1 MLTTEPRAHVI
12 RVRVSRSERD
22 QIRKTAADLKVSV
35 SDVVRMA
42 TAKFHSLDSRVSAVL
57 HNNKRKK
64 I

>member
-12 RVRVSRSERD
+12 RVRVTRGERD
-22 QIRKTAADLKVSV
+22 QIRKTAAELKVSV

-42 TAKFHSLDSRVSAVL
+42 TAKFQSLDTRVRAVL
-57 HNNKRKK
+57 KDNKKRK